1 MNSRNTLFKLG
12 IKLILWILGIAGPR
26 GKAGRP
32 GTNGTPGLPGV
43 SAYKLGQKNI
53 SELLI
58 PPSIAGT

>member
-1 MNSRNTLFKLG
+1 M
-12 IKLILWILGIAGPR
+12 KLILWILGIAGPR